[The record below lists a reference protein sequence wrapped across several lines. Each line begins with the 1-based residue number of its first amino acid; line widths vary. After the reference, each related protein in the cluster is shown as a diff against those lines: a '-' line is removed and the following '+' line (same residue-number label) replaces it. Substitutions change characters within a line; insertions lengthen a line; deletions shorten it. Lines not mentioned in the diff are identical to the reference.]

1 MVSCSNAGDLVARG
15 SGDDMDEPYPHRGG
29 EKRWRERIVY
39 SQIVSAGTLQTEQL
53 EGYSVVALHAD
64 HDLSTAD
71 SLRSAIDAV
80 RQEGRPIVVD
90 LSEAT
95 FVDSAVL
102 GILVGEHD
110 QAKAA
115 GLRFS
120 IVLGDPPSHSV
131 QRLIELTRID
141 TVLTVVATR
150 AEAVGA
156 G

>member
-1 MVSCSNAGDLVARG
+1 MV
-15 SGDDMDEPYPHRGG
+15 
-29 EKRWRERIVY
+29 IVY
-39 SQIVSAGTLQTEQL
+39 PQPVTAGTLQTEQL
-53 EGYSVVALHAD
+53 AGCSVVALHAD

-71 SLRSAIDAV
+71 SLRTAIDAL

-90 LSEAT
+90 LSQAT

-115 GLRFS
+115 GLPFT

-150 AEAVGA
+150 AEAVG
-156 G
+156 